1 MQWKRDSQPKPGADG
16 HDGDAYTCHDADSST
31 KSVADNAHAM
41 HMVLILR
48 LNQMLMFT
56 MVMPFMVLFSD

>member
-41 HMVLILR
+41 HMVLILKPDADVHDGDAFHGA
-48 LNQMLMFT
+48 L
-56 MVMPFMVLFSD
+56 V